1 MLDTNLG
8 DIFGFIENLIKG
20 LLGRVIN
27 VGICA
32 VEQFTSGIVGKLMD
46 LIKKVTGP
54 ILAGINWLTGGL
66 GNITKVL
73 SKVSS
78 YARQIINI
86 T

>member
-1 MLDTNLG
+1 MFDTIFG

-20 LLGRVIN
+20 LLGKVIN

-66 GNITKVL
+66 ANIYKCFIK
-73 SKVSS
+73 S
-78 YARQIINI
+78 
-86 T
+86 